1 MAIFLLKIIL
11 AICLAWWGRK
21 EIPAFALRINRQIY
35 MEYHSLVDMNEN
47 YDFFQKKSCLQ
58 PKEMH
63 FSYLFFLL
71 FPSILILYDDVIIGG
86 ILILLC
92 FLACLDIAY
101 YLTDIRV
108 VALIFLLS
116 LSQGEIN
123 TLYVLI
129 GLFIIIQIISY
140 VILKKEGIGMGDYL
154 LFLALS
160 PLFQIEQMLYL
171 ILIASLLGIIYY
183 LFYWGLTKQKL
194 AKLPFIPFI
203 TASTFIVFVDK
214 I

>member
-11 AICLAWWGRK
+11 AICFAWWGRK

-35 MEYHSLVDMNEN
+35 MEYHSLIDMNEN

-58 PKEMH
+58 PKEIH

-183 LFYWGLTKQKL
+183 LFYWGITKQKL

>member
-1 MAIFLLKIIL
+1 MAIFFKIIL
-11 AICLAWWGRK
+11 AICFAWWGRK

-183 LFYWGLTKQKL
+183 LFYWGITKQKL

>member
-11 AICLAWWGRK
+11 AICFAWWGRK

-71 FPSILILYDDVIIGG
+71 FPSIFILYDDVIIDG

-183 LFYWGLTKQKL
+183 LFYWGITKQKL

>member
-11 AICLAWWGRK
+11 AICFAWWGRK

-140 VILKKEGIGMGDYL
+140 VILKKEGVGMGDYL
-154 LFLALS
+154 LFLALA

-183 LFYWGLTKQKL
+183 LFYWGITKQKL

>member
-1 MAIFLLKIIL
+1 M
-11 AICLAWWGRK
+11 
-21 EIPAFALRINRQIY
+21 
-35 MEYHSLVDMNEN
+35 
-47 YDFFQKKSCLQ
+47 
-58 PKEMH
+58 
-63 FSYLFFLL
+63 
-71 FPSILILYDDVIIGG
+71 
-86 ILILLC
+86 
-92 FLACLDIAY
+92 
-101 YLTDIRV
+101 

-183 LFYWGLTKQKL
+183 LFYWGITKQKL

>member
-1 MAIFLLKIIL
+1 MAIYMLKIII
-11 AICLAWWGRK
+11 AICFAWWGRK
-21 EIPAFALRINRQIY
+21 EIPAFALRINHQIY
-35 MEYHSLVDMNEN
+35 AEYHSLIKTEEN
-47 YDFFQKKSCLQ
+47 YDLFQQKSYLQ

-71 FPSILILYDDVIIGG
+71 FPSIIILYDDVIIGG

-129 GLFIIIQIISY
+129 GLFIIIQIISL

-154 LFLALS
+154 LFLALA

-183 LFYWGLTKQKL
+183 LFYWGITKQKL

>member
-11 AICLAWWGRK
+11 AICFAWWGRK

-154 LFLALS
+154 LFLALA

-183 LFYWGLTKQKL
+183 LFYWGITKQKL

>member
-1 MAIFLLKIIL
+1 MTIYMLKIII
-11 AICLAWWGRK
+11 AVCFAWWGRK
-21 EIPAFALRINRQIY
+21 EIPAFALRINHQIY
-35 MEYHSLVDMNEN
+35 AEYHSLVEAKEN
-47 YDFFQKKSCLQ
+47 YDLFLQRSCLQ

-63 FSYLFFLL
+63 LSYLFFLL
-71 FPSILILYDDVIIGG
+71 FPSIIILYDDMIIGG

-92 FLACLDIAY
+92 FLSCLDITY

-129 GLFIIIQIISY
+129 GLFIIIQIISL

-154 LFLALS
+154 LFLALA

-183 LFYWGLTKQKL
+183 LFYWRITKQKL

-203 TASTFIVFVDK
+203 TASTFMVFIDK